1 MSRLRNNSN
10 SSYGP
15 YGGPSLGDFLTSRP
29 SGLQESESWAILCQ
43 AVQALQDLFL
53 SDGAFGSSCI
63 PVVTPQSLLFSSRG
77 RVKLCPSTLCDGK
90 LSTHLM
96 GYLAPE
102 YIPKKRF
109 TDTELE
115 KMWIYALGETL
126 KRATLT
132 SHVAASR
139 LSAELCQTFTE
150 MTHPQASSRASLM
163 HLLDVIS
170 SYCKKKQ
177 QHRPFSHIV
186 MDLHQE
192 TVSALEVAMDAAWG
206 PPAMPELQP
215 RTINWTD
222 TNSENFGTIPRRWM
236 GLTRNPDSCL
246 PKITKEAST
255 SMEDLSFNRQ
265 LFHVPG
271 TVVRPK
277 SMYVADS
284 DRPNSEIN
292 VISDNIFFNKHLSEQ
307 KFESETVSKG
317 LASGTTNNKGINTR
331 RLKVRRNPVQ
341 RAASRLYRVNS
352 KTHIGDTPRECV
364 GPEFVVRASLLSKQ
378 LTMPDV
384 KTSSGR
390 TLTII
395 MLNGQKLDVLCHP
408 SSTTAGQLFELIIQK
423 EHIEENF
430 MFGLSALI
438 SGDFVF
444 LPSDTRISKI
454 FQEELQQ
461 GTPVTLF
468 MRVRFFL
475 PTLRGFRGN
484 ESRHLLYFQ
493 LRRSIIEHQLPCSFK
508 QIVELNGLALQA
520 EFGNYN
526 TREHG
531 QRDYF
536 LLEHYIPESMSSAIE
551 NTEKLR
557 HELIQAHVLK
567 HGMDGDKAEE
577 SFISLA
583 QSLPHYGGHFYTATW
598 IMKDGNHKDIW
609 LYISAQ
615 GMNMYERGKNTSHF
629 GPQLYEK
636 FEWRNIQTLC
646 YSKQYLCILPHNN
659 YESVSKLKKYK
670 LKMDQKKSYFT
681 FRLAS
686 LHHQFFLRFRTD
698 YISPHALS
706 QQFGVPLKDMKNE
719 ANSMYK
725 LDSIMNSNL
734 NQNKNGSVNAD
745 TEFKIEFKSSPR
757 LKRYLQDEN
766 RLKKAKSIGDFNET
780 INENDQNKE
789 NENNGYGLVLESKHL
804 SGLAVSSTDKRRG
817 VKMGTRAFVNNC
829 KSGLSRSMEAVNAI
843 SNEYLEEMSLQSV
856 SLHCSSTSASR
867 PTTGK
872 CTPNEIFVLDSTLK
886 QTSQLFLPNFH
897 ETISESLQE
906 KLNNFSFV
914 EERIL
919 FNVSLQREN
928 GSFGLQITEGSDGNV
943 YIQSVIE
950 GGPAHLKANVQRG
963 DQIIAVNKKS
973 LLGLKYNEAL
983 DILKSAGQEIQFV
996 LARSSHDLTKT
1007 KSVSSILSKNEL
1019 QLGHSY
1025 LCDSPVEK
1033 HVTESCRDISN
1044 VSKYGRLSSQTE
1056 VPYHKH
1062 IRYKIEP
1069 ETDSFMSNKDFP
1081 QRPSLSRSLSKSCT
1095 NLYSSDNDKAIVVE
1109 MIPKEHIDL
1118 SNINSLDRKTLREDM
1133 TKVPIALPRSLGVSR
1148 RWRGPV
1154 KYPVTPIKKL
1164 SQLNDSTYLSTSDE
1178 EQVFI

>member
-1 MSRLRNNSN
+1 MSKVLEGKPPDSPPDDLQDIIMQVTDSSMLNTHQNHNVSTPNSRFERQGN
-10 SSYGP
+10 SS
-15 YGGPSLGDFLTSRP
+15 
-29 SGLQESESWAILCQ
+29 
-43 AVQALQDLFL
+43 
-53 SDGAFGSSCI
+53 
-63 PVVTPQSLLFSSRG
+63 QSQ
-77 RVKLCPSTLCDGK
+77 
-90 LSTHLM
+90 
-96 GYLAPE
+96 PE
-102 YIPKKRF
+102 
-109 TDTELE
+109 
-115 KMWIYALGETL
+115 
-126 KRATLT
+126 
-132 SHVAASR
+132 
-139 LSAELCQTFTE
+139 
-150 MTHPQASSRASLM
+150 
-163 HLLDVIS
+163 
-170 SYCKKKQ
+170 KQ
-177 QHRPFSHIV
+177 KQVFK
-186 MDLHQE
+186 
-192 TVSALEVAMDAAWG
+192 
-206 PPAMPELQP
+206 
-215 RTINWTD
+215 TD

-236 GLTRNPDSCL
+236 GLSRNHDSCL

-255 SMEDLSFNRQ
+255 SMEDLSFTRQ

-352 KTHIGDTPRECV
+352 KKHIGDTPRECV

-461 GTPVTLF
+461 GTPITLF

-484 ESRHLLYFQ
+484 ESRHLLYLQ

-557 HELIQAHVLK
+557 QELIQAHVLK

-615 GMNMYERGKNTSHF
+615 GMNMYERGKNTSHY
-629 GPQLYEK
+629 GPHLYEK

-646 YSKQYLCILPHNN
+646 YSKQYLCILPHSN

-670 LKMDQKKSYFT
+670 LKMDQKNF
-681 FRLAS
+681 
-686 LHHQFFLRFRTD
+686 
-698 YISPHALS
+698 
-706 QQFGVPLKDMKNE
+706 
-719 ANSMYK
+719 
-725 LDSIMNSNL
+725 
-734 NQNKNGSVNAD
+734 
-745 TEFKIEFKSSPR
+745 
-757 LKRYLQDEN
+757 
-766 RLKKAKSIGDFNET
+766 
-780 INENDQNKE
+780 
-789 NENNGYGLVLESKHL
+789 
-804 SGLAVSSTDKRRG
+804 VS
-817 VKMGTRAFVNNC
+817 
-829 KSGLSRSMEAVNAI
+829 
-843 SNEYLEEMSLQSV
+843 
-856 SLHCSSTSASR
+856 
-867 PTTGK
+867 
-872 CTPNEIFVLDSTLK
+872 DSTLK
-886 QTSQLFLPNFH
+886 QTSQLFLPNFQ

-914 EERIL
+914 EERML

-996 LARSSHDLTKT
+996 LARNSQNLTKT

-1081 QRPSLSRSLSKSCT
+1081 TRPSLSRSLSKSCT

-1133 TKVPIALPRSLGVSR
+1133 TKVPIAMPRSLGVSR